1 MLSDNMEI
9 KDILIFVVVVI
20 AAAFVASFIFGPT
33 SEAHDTNI
41 QVLNKGDLGSNSTI
55 YVKLTDNQKT
65 SLGNETVHVKL
76 LDNKGKAVYDK
87 TINTRATGV
96 GMAKLSNVSA
106 GEYTLNVT
114 YDGNKNF
121 TSCSLSKKVKV
132 DDGVVKDVIDNST
145 LDNATMQDIL
155 DAQQE
160 DDQQSDQSQS
170 SDSQQYDTQSTPSS
184 DSGSDSRSD
193 SGSDSSSS
201 NDGYDVYYDADGN
214 EMDPVIDIDGN
225 QIDPTND

>member
-1 MLSDNMEI
+1 MDDKIL
-9 KDILIFVVVVI
+9 KDLVIFGIIIIIGAVAFSLIF
-20 AAAFVASFIFGPT
+20 SPT
-33 SEAHDTNI
+33 IDAKATHIDI
-41 QVLNKGDLGSNSTI
+41 LNKGDFGSNSTI

-76 LDNKGKAVYDK
+76 LDKKGKAVYDK

-170 SDSQQYDTQSTPSS
+170 SDSQQYDTPSNPSS

-214 EMDPVIDIDGN
+214 EMDTVIDIDGN
-225 QIDPTND
+225 QMDPTND